1 MNTVLIIQV
10 LLIVVVVLVVAR
22 LFRSRGARAQ
32 AIRRIGLVVFAA
44 FAAVSILF
52 PDVWS
57 RIARIVGVGRGT
69 DLVLY
74 ALVVAFLS
82 FTVTTY
88 LRFRD
93 LETNYTRLARRI
105 ALTEAPR
112 PTERE
117 RRPRRMTLATL
128 PERAGRS
135 VVTGALVLFAV
146 WTLVYQVAL
155 FTGLP
160 ATPSLVVAA
169 VLGVLALVAL
179 SRLRPDGRRDPM
191 TFPGSRA
198 ALAVLPVVLVA
209 TLLATNGQRLAG
221 LTLGVVTALVAL
233 VLSSRWAPRLEVL
246 RRFRADSADPAA
258 SAATSDEPAAD
269 ETVDDPASA
278 PGRPGSAPW
287 LWATGWLVALVC
299 GGLAAYLAT
308 PDGDDAYFVEP
319 VDLGRRARQLPVAR
333 HHDQQ

>member
-57 RIARIVGVGRGT
+57 RLARMVGVGRGT

-112 PTERE
+112 PTERN
-117 RRPRRMTLATL
+117 
-128 PERAGRS
+128 
-135 VVTGALVLFAV
+135 
-146 WTLVYQVAL
+146 
-155 FTGLP
+155 
-160 ATPSLVVAA
+160 
-169 VLGVLALVAL
+169 
-179 SRLRPDGRRDPM
+179 D
-191 TFPGSRA
+191 
-198 ALAVLPVVLVA
+198 
-209 TLLATNGQRLAG
+209 
-221 LTLGVVTALVAL
+221 
-233 VLSSRWAPRLEVL
+233 
-246 RRFRADSADPAA
+246 DPAA
-258 SAATSDEPAAD
+258 
-269 ETVDDPASA
+269 
-278 PGRPGSAPW
+278 
-287 LWATGWLVALVC
+287 
-299 GGLAAYLAT
+299 
-308 PDGDDAYFVEP
+308 
-319 VDLGRRARQLPVAR
+319 
-333 HHDQQ
+333 